1 MKKILS
7 ILAFI
12 VVGVLSANASGFYVF
27 FKKDYLGKHYYSNSC
42 LPCTPMVKI
51 LSMTAKAQQLDLNK
65 NGGVQKGAIF
75 NITEYSEN
83 HSEIYFFD
91 NAGKKR
97 NDVAGVNFAVIV
109 RINDK
114 DTIDFESSKMA
125 IIPAGRINTPVEREN
140 EIRKTVCYDKKNKAL
155 IFSTN
160 ISGRYMFLNKDEEP
174 IGRPAK
180 IEESVTVKQDEYECI
195 YLILSENG
203 KYMPDITIPIKDFKV
218 KETWWDQHKNKV
230 LWSFIAIFVVLVL
243 FILAIFFYRR
253 NKRTK
258 FPGEKNNTATDSVEK
273 DRDADS
279 DLHTTIKG
287 SKESVGS
294 YYKTLMEDSNIIKKK
309 LDNIESLVSN
319 TEDKQKISQLT
330 KTKDDLSS
338 KINVKIKEI
347 GDLKET
353 IIRKDKEITDLNVVI
368 DKIKKASAIVGAERL
383 IGYEHFLS
391 FAKHILGSCA
401 KAEQLC
407 YSFNKSHPAEEQ
419 LRLEGYFCE
428 YLMSKPTN
436 QILDW
441 NSILSTLDLN
451 GYIKAPQF
459 AVYIK
464 SKADKEKIDF
474 LCKQFFENVVR
485 PYVSSVLVLL
495 EQLRASEIVGVVN
508 SVKQEFDVAINELLT
523 LCKGEGV
530 VVDFHKLLEP
540 ISSYELVEI
549 ADNIIPLSVE
559 RNIKKDQHD
568 VVLFVQKYA
577 VNSRV
582 SDTKEKTICYM
593 IL

>member
-12 VVGVLSANASGFYVF
+12 VVGVLSANASEFYVF
-27 FKKDYLGKHYYSNSC
+27 FTKDFTKNYYKNSC
-42 LPCTPMVKI
+42 LSCTPKVKI
-51 LSMTAKAQQLDLNK
+51 TKVDPLSKSKSRNTD
-65 NGGVQKGAIF
+65 GGVIIGAEF
-75 NITEYSEN
+75 NITQ
-83 HSEIYFFD
+83 FD
-91 NAGKKR
+91 SDKR
-97 NDVAGVNFAVIV
+97 KIHFKDNVGDRYDVGSAGVEFETIIYV
-109 RINDK
+109 NDNK
-114 DTIDFESSKMA
+114 DTVAFDPNKMK
-125 IIPAGRINTPVEREN
+125 IIPAGSVAEREN
-140 EIRKTVCYDKKNKAL
+140 EMKSDVIYNEIKGTLNFKSGLKGKYMLLKENEKPYKRPLTISDN
-155 IFSTN
+155 N
-160 ISGRYMFLNKDEEP
+160 INVEKDD
-174 IGRPAK
+174 R
-180 IEESVTVKQDEYECI
+180 SI
-195 YLILSENG
+195 YLILSGGDNFIR
-203 KYMPDITIPIKDFKV
+203 DINIPLSELRA
-218 KETWWDQHKNKV
+218 KETWWEQHYNQV
-230 LWSFIAIFVVLVL
+230 LWSVLAIFVVLVL
-243 FILAIFFYRR
+243 FILAMLIYRK
-253 NKRTK
+253 NKRTSSR
-258 FPGEKNNTATDSVEK
+258 EKNNAPTEIVDN

-353 IIRKDKEITDLNVVI
+353 IIRKDKEITDLNIVI

-407 YSFNKSHPAEEQ
+407 YSFNKSQPAEEQ

>member
-12 VVGVLSANASGFYVF
+12 VVGVLSANASDFYVF
-27 FKKDYLGKHYYSNSC
+27 FKKDYPGKHYYSNSC
-42 LPCTPMVKI
+42 LPCTPKVKI
-51 LSMTAKAQQLDLNK
+51 TNVEDLPKDKQQK
-65 NGGVQKGAIF
+65 NNEGGVIKGAEF
-75 NITEYSEN
+75 NITKFNKEKRQIHFYDKVSDR
-83 HSEIYFFD
+83 YD
-91 NAGKKR
+91 VGK
-97 NDVAGVNFAVIV
+97 AGVQFDIIICV
-109 RINDK
+109 NDK
-114 DTIDFESSKMA
+114 ETVPFDSSKMD
-125 IIPAGRINTPVEREN
+125 IISDRVVDDYEKIKSDGTYDEKKGTLNFNSEYHGTYMLLKENGEPSCKPKKIRSSIKVEPD
-140 EIRKTVCYDKKNKAL
+140 Y
-155 IFSTN
+155 S
-160 ISGRYMFLNKDEEP
+160 S
-174 IGRPAK
+174 
-180 IEESVTVKQDEYECI
+180 I
-195 YLILSENG
+195 YLILSN
-203 KYMPDITIPIKDFKV
+203 KDSLVRDVNIPIKDFKV
-218 KETWWDQHKNKV
+218 KETWWNQHKNQV
-230 LWSFIAIFVVLVL
+230 IWPFIAILVVLVP
-243 FILAIFFYRR
+243 FILAIFFYRK

-258 FPGEKNNTATDSVEK
+258 SSGEKSNTPTEIVDN
-273 DRDADS
+273 DIND
-279 DLHTTIKG
+279 
-287 SKESVGS
+287 SKEFVGS

-309 LDNIESLVSN
+309 LDNIESLVAN
-319 TEDKQKISQLT
+319 MEDKRKITELT
-330 KTKDDLSS
+330 KKTDELSS
-338 KINVKIKEI
+338 TITERNKTIGELNESIKQ
-347 GDLKET
+347 
-353 IIRKDKEITDLNVVI
+353 KDKEITDLNIVI

-407 YSFNKSHPAEEQ
+407 YSFNKSLPAEEQ

>member
-12 VVGVLSANASGFYVF
+12 VVGVLSANASEFYVF
-27 FKKDYLGKHYYSNSC
+27 FTKDFTKEYYKNSC
-42 LPCTPMVKI
+42 LSCTPKVKI
-51 LSMTAKAQQLDLNK
+51 TNVDPNSKSKSRNTD
-65 NGGVQKGAIF
+65 GGVIIGAEF
-75 NITEYSEN
+75 NITQ
-83 HSEIYFFD
+83 FD
-91 NAGKKR
+91 DSDKR
-97 NDVAGVNFAVIV
+97 KIHFKDNVGDRYDVEPAGVEFETIIYV
-109 RINDK
+109 NDNK
-114 DTIDFESSKMA
+114 DTVAFDPKIMK
-125 IIPAGRINTPVEREN
+125 IIPAYRVAEREN
-140 EIRKTVCYDKKNKAL
+140 EMKSDVIYNERKGTLNFKSDLKGKYMLLKENEKPYKRPL
-155 IFSTN
+155 S
-160 ISGRYMFLNKDEEP
+160 ISGNNINVEKDD
-174 IGRPAK
+174 R
-180 IEESVTVKQDEYECI
+180 SI
-195 YLILSENG
+195 YLILSDADEGEGN
-203 KYMPDITIPIKDFKV
+203 YIRDINIPLSELRV
-218 KETWWDQHKNKV
+218 KETWWEQHYNQV
-230 LWSFIAIFVVLVL
+230 LWSVLAIFVVLVL
-243 FILAIFFYRR
+243 FILAMLIYRK
-253 NKRTK
+253 NKRTSSR
-258 FPGEKNNTATDSVEK
+258 EKNNAPTEIADN

-287 SKESVGS
+287 
-294 YYKTLMEDSNIIKKK
+294 YYKTLMEDSNIIKEK

-319 TEDKQKISQLT
+319 TEDKQKILQLT

-353 IIRKDKEITDLNVVI
+353 IIRKDKEITDLKVEIN
-368 DKIKKASAIVGAERL
+368 KIKNASVIVDAERL
-383 IGYEHFLS
+383 SGYEHFLS
-391 FAKHILGSCA
+391 FAKHILVSCA

-407 YSFNKSHPAEEQ
+407 YSFDKSHPAEEQ

-428 YLMSKPTN
+428 YLMSKPTI

-464 SKADKEKIDF
+464 SKTDKEKIDF
-474 LCKQFFENVVR
+474 LYKLFFENVVR

-508 SVKQEFDVAINELLT
+508 SVKHEFDVTINELLT

-568 VVLFVQKYA
+568 VLLFVQKYA
-577 VNSRV
+577 VNSPV

>member
-12 VVGVLSANASGFYVF
+12 VVGVLSANASEFYVF
-27 FKKDYLGKHYYSNSC
+27 FTKDFTKKYYKNSC
-42 LPCTPMVKI
+42 LSCTPKVKI
-51 LSMTAKAQQLDLNK
+51 TNVDPKPKSKSRNTD
-65 NGGVQKGAIF
+65 GGVIIGAEF
-75 NITEYSEN
+75 NITQ
-83 HSEIYFFD
+83 FD
-91 NAGKKR
+91 SDKR
-97 NDVAGVNFAVIV
+97 KIHFKDNVGDRYDVGPAGVEFETIIYV
-109 RINDK
+109 NDNK
-114 DTIDFESSKMA
+114 DTVAFDPNKMK
-125 IIPAGRINTPVEREN
+125 IIPAGSVAEREN
-140 EIRKTVCYDKKNKAL
+140 EMKSDVIYNEIKGTLNFKSGLKGKYMLLKENEKPYKRPLTISDN
-155 IFSTN
+155 N
-160 ISGRYMFLNKDEEP
+160 INVEKDD
-174 IGRPAK
+174 R
-180 IEESVTVKQDEYECI
+180 SI
-195 YLILSENG
+195 YLILSDGDNFIR
-203 KYMPDITIPIKDFKV
+203 DINIPLSELRA
-218 KETWWDQHKNKV
+218 KETWWEQHYNQV
-230 LWSFIAIFVVLVL
+230 LWSVLAIFVVLVL
-243 FILAIFFYRR
+243 FILAMLIYRK
-253 NKRTK
+253 NKRTSSR
-258 FPGEKNNTATDSVEK
+258 EKNNAPTEIVDN

-319 TEDKQKISQLT
+319 TEDKQKILQLT

-353 IIRKDKEITDLNVVI
+353 IIRKDKEITDLNIVI

-407 YSFNKSHPAEEQ
+407 YSFNKSQPAEEQ

>member
-12 VVGVLSANASGFYVF
+12 VVGVLSANASEFYVF
-27 FKKDYLGKHYYSNSC
+27 FTKDFTKNYYKNSC
-42 LPCTPMVKI
+42 LSCTPKVKI
-51 LSMTAKAQQLDLNK
+51 TKVDPLSKSKSRNTD
-65 NGGVQKGAIF
+65 GGVIIGAEF
-75 NITEYSEN
+75 NITQ
-83 HSEIYFFD
+83 FD
-91 NAGKKR
+91 SDKR
-97 NDVAGVNFAVIV
+97 KIHFKDNVGDRYDVGSAGVEFETIIYV
-109 RINDK
+109 NDNK
-114 DTIDFESSKMA
+114 DTVAFDPNKMK
-125 IIPAGRINTPVEREN
+125 IIPAGSVAEREN
-140 EIRKTVCYDKKNKAL
+140 EMKSDVIYNEIKGTLNFKSGLKGKYMLLKENEKPYKRPLTISDN
-155 IFSTN
+155 N
-160 ISGRYMFLNKDEEP
+160 INVEKDD
-174 IGRPAK
+174 R
-180 IEESVTVKQDEYECI
+180 SI
-195 YLILSENG
+195 YLILSDGNNFIR
-203 KYMPDITIPIKDFKV
+203 DINIPLSELRA
-218 KETWWDQHKNKV
+218 KETWWEQHYNQV
-230 LWSFIAIFVVLVL
+230 LWSVLAIFVVLVL
-243 FILAIFFYRR
+243 FILAMLIYRK
-253 NKRTK
+253 NKRTSSR
-258 FPGEKNNTATDSVEK
+258 EKNNAPTEIVDN

-353 IIRKDKEITDLNVVI
+353 IIRKDKEITDLNIVI

-407 YSFNKSHPAEEQ
+407 YSFNKSQPAEEQ